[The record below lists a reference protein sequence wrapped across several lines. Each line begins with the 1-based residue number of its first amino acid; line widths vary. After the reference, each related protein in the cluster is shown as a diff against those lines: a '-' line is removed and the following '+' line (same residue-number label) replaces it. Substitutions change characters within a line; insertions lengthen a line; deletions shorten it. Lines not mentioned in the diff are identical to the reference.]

1 VLLPIPWPRPRKI
14 PEKAWRSEVD
24 WWILAQTSDSAV
36 GDLPNFVQY
45 GVLGLVIVAFL
56 IGWIWPKPPV
66 DRLIKD
72 KEAAEA
78 QRDALVKTYEEQ
90 VIPAIQ
96 AMNSQIL
103 PALTDLATA
112 LRDLKDQVAA
122 LQLQQ
127 ASRRGSDGP

>member
-1 VLLPIPWPRPRKI
+1 M
-14 PEKAWRSEVD
+14 D